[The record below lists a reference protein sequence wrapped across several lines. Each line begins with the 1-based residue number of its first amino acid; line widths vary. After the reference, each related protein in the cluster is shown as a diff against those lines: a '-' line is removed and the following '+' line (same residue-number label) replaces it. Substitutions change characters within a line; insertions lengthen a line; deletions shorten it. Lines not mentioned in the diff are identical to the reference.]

1 LGQPS
6 LTPSKSPAETAELV
20 GAMLREATA
29 GTLSVLLARAM
40 TKRESRLEMTVL
52 GAQANNPLKFF
63 PDAESALAQM
73 LTNAMSGYM
82 PPVKSIGSAFEDLK
96 AHELAV
102 IAGMRAALD
111 GVLARFNPALIEARM
126 EPAGV
131 MDKMLVASRK
141 ARMWDKMVELYDDI
155 LREADDDFQHL
166 FGEKFSAA
174 YEDQIGRLHQNK

>member
-1 LGQPS
+1 
-6 LTPSKSPAETAELV
+6 
-20 GAMLREATA
+20 
-29 GTLSVLLARAM
+29 VLMARAM

-63 PDAESALAQM
+63 PDAESALSQM
-73 LTNAMSGYM
+73 LTNALSGYM

-111 GVLARFNPALIEARM
+111 GVLARFNPALIEAK
-126 EPAGV
+126 EPEGV
-131 MDKMLVASRK
+131 MDKMMATTRK
-141 ARMWDKMVELYDDI
+141 ARLWDRMVALHEDI

-174 YEDQIGRLHQNK
+174 YEDQIGRLHRK